1 VTTDNA
7 TAEPLV
13 TTATADYD
21 VESVRAEW
29 VGRVVATSTGRYPV
43 EYDAIRRYCHMT
55 GDTNPLFLDREAAAA
70 GPYGEI
76 IVPPP
81 MIPNFA
87 GNGTWPR
94 KEKACGEDGT
104 AAKAKRPG
112 FTYGIPTPGK
122 LGIMMNIAWKYLG
135 PVRVGDHLHGQTV
148 ITDVFLKPIKLDPLA
163 VWIVTR
169 TDIWNQHDE
178 LVAEG
183 TNTVLSHRSPREVKG
198 DNR

>member
-1 VTTDNA
+1 MTVNRRLEPWMLGTQDGVDTRRRARLTSRAIRSHYILIESAPARRRIGPPHGGHRVTTDNA

-87 GNGTWPR
+87 VNGTWPR

-112 FTYGIPTPGK
+112 FTYGIPTPG
-122 LGIMMNIAWKYLG
+122 
-135 PVRVGDHLHGQTV
+135 
-148 ITDVFLKPIKLDPLA
+148 
-163 VWIVTR
+163 
-169 TDIWNQHDE
+169 
-178 LVAEG
+178 
-183 TNTVLSHRSPREVKG
+183 
-198 DNR
+198 

>member
-1 VTTDNA
+1 MTDHTATSDPTAA
-7 TAEPLV
+7 TA
-13 TTATADYD
+13 AADYD
-21 VESVRAEW
+21 IEAVRAEW
-29 VGRVVATSTGRYPV
+29 VGRVVAESTGRYPV
-43 EYDAIRRYCHMT
+43 EYDSIRRYCHMT
-55 GDTNPLFLDREAAAA
+55 RDTNPLFLDPEAAATS
-70 GPYGEI
+70 PYGTV

-94 KEKACGEDGT
+94 REKPTG
-104 AAKAKRPG
+104 KRPG
-112 FTYGIPTPGK
+112 FTYGVPTPGK
-122 LGIMMNIAWKYLG
+122 LGIMMNIAWKYLA
-135 PVRVGDHLHGQTV
+135 PVRVGDRLRAQTV
-148 ITDVFLKPIKLDPLA
+148 ITDVYVKPIKLDPLA